1 MCIVVLSASSACV
14 CVQERYWWYDY
25 YATPYFFTAETFTGK
40 KELLPVLCMNEWVG
54 KSYKKCETN
63 FLRFMPEGTISSHI
77 EHTILYIRAI
87 GTLCTLIL
95 CWEII
100 CMKKRKRFYLWEIPS
115 TLAFPTEHHFPPFL
129 NIPHGIGY
137 PFMNNQVTAAL

>member
-1 MCIVVLSASSACV
+1 MHCSIVGIIGMCV
-14 CVQERYWWYDY
+14 CTGALLMIWLLRDTVLFYCRNFHRKER
-25 YATPYFFTAETFTGK
+25 ATHCAVY
-40 KELLPVLCMNEWVG
+40 EWVG

-77 EHTILYIRAI
+77 EHKILYIGAI

-129 NIPHGIGY
+129 NIPHVIGY